1 MVLTKGDT
9 MRFRAHES
17 FFIRKGWLYKGLKNV
32 RRKPN
37 VFTDKDE
44 NPMDILG
51 IGANMVRSLRY
62 WLQAVRLTDEPKA
75 GTKNQTFTKLGQ
87 IIWDNDTYIEEMG
100 SLWLLHYQLAT
111 NEEEATAWY
120 YFFNEFKMS
129 EFKKEDFVLSLSNHT
144 KIKYEAE
151 IADSSYEGDFD
162 CIINTYVSR
171 LKSNPEKVHPESNI
185 DCPFGELGLVDIVN
199 KKNKVYQK
207 SKPSKDSLHPMI
219 VLAVILDRAQGQ
231 GEVRISSLLN
241 DPSNI
246 GKVFNLDII
255 ALTNHLYK
263 IQQMGYVKVV
273 RTAGLD
279 VIRINTTMDFFQCVK
294 KYYEEIN

>member
-1 MVLTKGDT
+1 

-32 RRKPN
+32 RKKPN

-44 NPMDILG
+44 NPMDVLG

-62 WLQAVRLTDEPKA
+62 WLQAVRLTGEPNS
-75 GTKNQTFTKLGQ
+75 GVKNQTLTQLGQ

-129 EFKKEDFVLSLSNHT
+129 EFKKEDFVLSLSNHV
-144 KIKYEAE
+144 KIKYDTETAK
-151 IADSSYEGDFD
+151 SSYEGDFD

-199 KKNKVYQK
+199 KKNKAYQK

-219 VLAVILDRAQGQ
+219 VLAVILDQAKGQ
-231 GEVRISSLLN
+231 GEVKITSLLN
-241 DPSNI
+241 DSCNI

-255 ALTNHLYK
+255 ALTNYLYK
-263 IQQMGYVKVV
+263 IQQLGYLKVV

-279 VIRINTTMDFFQCVK
+279 VVRINTTMDFFECIE
-294 KYYEEIN
+294 KYYEEINQ